1 MAGLVPAISIG
12 VARTCLPY
20 RDGRNRSGH
29 DNGSVVAALTNPS
42 PPRREFGDAMPAVML
57 LVVVGASA
65 VVVGHLAVVLWLSWT
80 DGSPGDPGLTYTA
93 RNFVEVFSDPRTFA
107 VLLDTVDFS
116 LISLLVA
123 LAFGIP
129 AAWLAE
135 RTDLPAKTLLFT
147 LMAVGLLIPGFAAA
161 MGWLFLLH
169 PRIGLLNQLLV
180 SSFDL
185 AAAPLNIN
193 SIAGMAWVQGLNLA
207 PLAFIMTAAV
217 FRAMDPT
224 LEEAAR
230 MHGAGPVM
238 VLRRITVRLAW
249 PGILAAAIYVFMTA
263 FAAFDVPA
271 IIGWGNRIFTFTTY
285 LYLLLNPQDSLPRYG
300 LGAALST
307 VAMVIAALM
316 SWWYGAMQRRSRRFA
331 VVTGRAYRPRIV
343 RLGRRRLAAWS
354 FVGVYFLLAKVVPIT
369 LLGWSSL
376 LPFFQLPSARAFAS
390 ASLAHYFSL
399 PWNLVL
405 DGLWNTS
412 ILAVLTPSLTLAL
425 SLAFSWIVLRSKF
438 PGRGSFDFI
447 AFLPHAVP
455 SIVFGVGAL
464 LLTLFVIQRALPIY
478 GTVWILLVVFTI
490 ARLSYGTRMTN
501 GGLIQIHPEL
511 EESALMSGASSW
523 HAFAR
528 ISLPLLAPTL
538 LYAWLWIALL
548 IFRELTLAV
557 ILSTADNLT
566 FPVVVWSLWL
576 GGGLGQASALAVV
589 MLLMMTPMIVIY
601 WAFARRQGLLAT

>member
-1 MAGLVPAISIG
+1 
-12 VARTCLPY
+12 
-20 RDGRNRSGH
+20 
-29 DNGSVVAALTNPS
+29 
-42 PPRREFGDAMPAVML
+42 MPIVML
-57 LVVVGASA
+57 LVVAGASL
-65 VVVGHLAVVLWLSWT
+65 VILSHLAVVLWLAWT
-80 DGSPGDPGLTYTA
+80 DGSPGDPDLIYTA
-93 RNFVEVFSDPRTFA
+93 QNFVEVFSDPRTFR
-107 VLLDTVDFS
+107 VLIDTVDFS
-116 LISLLVA
+116 LIALAVA

-135 RTDLPAKTLLFT
+135 RTDFPAKTLLFT

-169 PRIGLLNQLLV
+169 PRIGLLNQFLM
-180 SSFDL
+180 SSFQL

-193 SIAGMAWVQGLNLA
+193 TIAGMGWVQGLNLA

-217 FRAMDPT
+217 FRSMDPS
-224 LEEAAR
+224 LEEAAQ
-230 MHGAGPVM
+230 MHGAGPFT

-249 PGILAAAIYVFMTA
+249 PGIMAAAIYIFMTA

-307 VAMVIAALM
+307 LAMAIAALM
-316 SWWYGAMQRRSRRFA
+316 SWWYGAMAGRSRRFA
-331 VVTGRAYRPRIV
+331 VVTGRAYRPKII
-343 RLGRRRLAAWS
+343 RLGRRRFAAWC
-354 FVGVYFLLAKVVPIT
+354 FIGVYLVLGKVLPIALLC
-369 LLGWSSL
+369 WSSL
-376 LPFFQLPSARAFAS
+376 LPFFQLPSARAFATV
-390 ASLAHYFSL
+390 SLTHYFSL
-399 PWNLVL
+399 PWELVL
-405 DGLWNTS
+405 TALWNTS
-412 ILAVLTPSLTLAL
+412 VLAVLAPSLTLVL

-438 PGRGSFDFI
+438 PGRAGFDFI

-464 LLTLFVIQRALPIY
+464 LLTLFVVQRALPIY
-478 GTVWILLVVFTI
+478 GTIWILLIVFTI
-490 ARLSYGTRMTN
+490 ARLSYATRMTN
-501 GGLIQIHPEL
+501 SGLIQIHPEL
-511 EESALMSGASSW
+511 EESALMSGATAW
-523 HAFAR
+523 GAFAR
-528 ISLPLLAPTL
+528 ISVPLLAPTL

-589 MLLMMTPMIVIY
+589 MLLMMTPMIAVY
-601 WAFARRQGLLAT
+601 WLFARRQGLLAS

>member
-1 MAGLVPAISIG
+1 MSLSS
-12 VARTCLPY
+12 RL
-20 RDGRNRSGH
+20 RD
-29 DNGSVVAALTNPS
+29 L
-42 PPRREFGDAMPAVML
+42 GDVMPAVML
-57 LVVVGASA
+57 LVVVGASI
-65 VVVGHLAVVLWLSWT
+65 VVVGHLAVVLWLAWT
-80 DGSPGDPGLTYTA
+80 SGSPGDASLTYTA
-93 RNFVEVFSDPRTFA
+93 QNFVEVFSDPRTFA
-107 VLLDTVDFS
+107 VLRDTVDFS
-116 LISLLVA
+116 LISLAVA
-123 LAFGIP
+123 LGFGVP

-135 RTDLPAKTLLFT
+135 RTDFPAKTLLFT
-147 LMAVGLLIPGFAAA
+147 LMAMGLLIPGFAAA

-169 PRIGLLNQLLV
+169 PRIGLLNQLLM
-180 SSFDL
+180 SSLHL
-185 AAAPLNIN
+185 AGAPLDIG
-193 SIAGMAWVQGLNLA
+193 SIAGMGWVQGLNLA

-224 LEEAAR
+224 LEEAAL
-230 MHGAGPVM
+230 MHGAGPFT

-249 PGILAAAIYVFMTA
+249 PGILAAAIYIFMTA

-285 LYLLLNPQDSLPRYG
+285 LYLLLNPQDALPRYG

-316 SWWYGAMQRRSRRFA
+316 SAWYGAMQARSRRFA
-331 VVTGRAYRPRIV
+331 VVSGRAYRPKLI
-343 RLGRRRLAAWS
+343 RLGRRRVAAWC
-354 FVGVYFLLAKVVPIT
+354 FIGVYLVLGKGLPIA

-376 LPFFQLPSARAFAS
+376 LPFFQLPSARAFATV
-390 ASLAHYFSL
+390 SLAHYSSL
-399 PWNLVL
+399 PWDLAL
-405 DGLWNTS
+405 TALWNTS
-412 ILAVLTPSLTLAL
+412 ILAVLTPSLVLVL

-464 LLTLFVIQRALPIY
+464 LLTLFVLQRALPIY
-478 GTVWILLVVFTI
+478 GTVWILLIVFTI

-501 GGLIQIHPEL
+501 SGLIQIHTEL
-511 EESALMSGASSW
+511 EESALMSGASAW
-523 HAFAR
+523 NAFAR
-528 ISLPLLAPTL
+528 VSLPLLAPTL

-589 MLLMMTPMIVIY
+589 MLLMMTPMIAGY
-601 WAFARRQGLLAT
+601 WVLARRQGLLAT

>member
-1 MAGLVPAISIG
+1 
-12 VARTCLPY
+12 
-20 RDGRNRSGH
+20 
-29 DNGSVVAALTNPS
+29 
-42 PPRREFGDAMPAVML
+42 ML
-57 LVVVGASA
+57 LVVVGASL
-65 VVVGHLAVVLWLSWT
+65 VILCHLAVVLWLSWT
-80 DGSPGDPGLTYTA
+80 NGSPGDPDLTYTA
-93 RNFVEVFSDPRTFA
+93 QNFVEVFSDPRTFT
-107 VLLDTVDFS
+107 VLLDTFEFS
-116 LISLLVA
+116 LVSLVVA

-135 RTDLPAKTLLFT
+135 RTDFPAKTLLFT

-169 PRIGLLNQLLV
+169 PRIGLLNQLLM
-180 SSFDL
+180 SSFHL
-185 AAAPLNIN
+185 AGPPLSI
-193 SIAGMAWVQGLNLA
+193 STIAGMGWVQGLNLA

-217 FRAMDPT
+217 FRSMDPT
-224 LEEAAR
+224 LEEAAQ
-230 MHGAGPVM
+230 MHGAAPFT

-249 PGILAAAIYVFMTA
+249 PGILAAAIYIFMTA

-285 LYLLLNPQDSLPRYG
+285 LYLLLNPQDALPRYG

-307 VAMVIAALM
+307 VAMAIAALM
-316 SWWYGAMQRRSRRFA
+316 SWWYGAMQARSRRFA
-331 VVTGRAYRPRIV
+331 VVTGRAYRPKLV
-343 RLGRRRLAAWS
+343 KLGRRRAAAWC
-354 FVGVYFLLAKVVPIT
+354 FVGVYFVLGKVLPIA

-376 LPFFQLPSARAFAS
+376 LPFFQLPSARAFATI
-390 ASLAHYFSL
+390 SLTHYFSL
-399 PWNLVL
+399 PWDLVL
-405 DGLWNTS
+405 TGLWNTS
-412 ILAVLTPSLTLAL
+412 ILAVLTPSLTLVL
-425 SLAFSWIVLRSKF
+425 SLAFSWIVLRSRF
-438 PGRGSFDFI
+438 PGRAGFDFI

-464 LLTLFVIQRALPIY
+464 LLTLFVLQRALPIY
-478 GTVWILLVVFTI
+478 GTIWILLIVFTI

-501 GGLIQIHPEL
+501 SGLIQIHPEL
-511 EESALMSGASSW
+511 EESALMSGGTAW
-523 HAFAR
+523 DAFAR
-528 ISLPLLAPTL
+528 ISVPLLAPTL

-589 MLLMMTPMIVIY
+589 MLLTMTPMIVVY
-601 WAFARRQGLLAT
+601 WLLARRQGLLAT